1 MLFIT
6 WQKDTDIEPSLF
18 LKDKNLSEKHNIGKS
33 IDKMNY
39 HPCGRPY
46 GRINTCLLSVGHHK
60 LNRGQNQLSF
70 DDVIIKIFSVLFNSI
85 FSSLNYTCML
95 YKSFSSHITSLNREP
110 GAREA
115 LTSIFRMSA
124 QIASSIL
131 MNSYQ

>member
-1 MLFIT
+1 MRKI
-6 WQKDTDIEPSLF
+6 I
-18 LKDKNLSEKHNIGKS
+18 
-33 IDKMNY
+33 
-39 HPCGRPY
+39 
-46 GRINTCLLSVGHHK
+46 RINTCLLSVGHHK

-85 FSSLNYTCML
+85 FSSLNYTSML
-95 YKSFSSHITSLNREP
+95 YKSFSSHTTSLNREP

-131 MNSYQ
+131 MSCYQWGSCFPYKTSTKEPMELAATNFHHRRPHRGIEIMGTFRF